1 MADFSRAIVSRPGQE
16 RIAAAPSGGRV
27 VVHVTAEETG
37 GAVGMWE
44 TFTPPG
50 KGPGDHTHTRETE
63 IFRVVRGVYRFR
75 CGADEFDAHP
85 GAVVALPPHVPHSF
99 RNIGDETGQM
109 FVTVTP
115 GGFEEL
121 FFELERSGAT
131 TIEAMAAIEARF
143 GIINAKTRAL
153 GLT

>member
-16 RIAAAPSGGRV
+16 RIAPAPSGGHV
-27 VVHVTAEETG
+27 VVHATAKETG

-50 KGPGDHTHTRETE
+50 KGPNDHTHTRETE
-63 IFRVVRGVYRFR
+63 IFQVIRGVYRFT
-75 CGADEFDAHP
+75 CGPDEFEAGP
-85 GAVVALPPHVPHSF
+85 GTVVVLPPHVPHSF
-99 RNIGDETGQM
+99 RNVGDELGQM

-121 FFELERSGAT
+121 FFEIGKSGANT
-131 TIEAMAAIEARF
+131 VEAMAAIEARF
-143 GIINAKTRAL
+143 GIINAKTKAL